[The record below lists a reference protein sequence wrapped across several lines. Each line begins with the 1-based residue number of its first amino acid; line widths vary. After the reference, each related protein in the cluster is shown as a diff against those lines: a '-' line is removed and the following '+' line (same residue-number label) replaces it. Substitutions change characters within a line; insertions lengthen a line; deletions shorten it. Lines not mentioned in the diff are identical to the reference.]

1 MPGLH
6 EKQQKILDFLLDR
19 PDGAPLDALSEHLG
33 ITKTAAKEHVLKLES
48 YGFLHH
54 RDAKGAVGRP
64 RRHYLLSPEG
74 HEFFPRQYSW
84 LSNSLLELLALE
96 LGPEEVGRLMK
107 KLAHR
112 VTAPMA
118 DRFKRSKNTAELL
131 ARVTET
137 LNELGYRAS
146 LKQSDLRKGA
156 VIEATNCVYH
166 SVAKSHPE
174 LCKFDTQVIENATG
188 GMRVK
193 LEACIA
199 RGGTVCRFCI
209 RKKEA

>member
-6 EKQQKILDFLLDR
+6 DKQKKILDFLLDR
-19 PDGAPLDALSEHLG
+19 PEGATLDELALHLG

-48 YGFLHH
+48 YGLLHF
-54 RDAKGAVGRP
+54 RDIKGGVGRP

-84 LSNSLLELLALE
+84 LSNSLLELLAVE
-96 LGPEEVGRLMK
+96 LGPEEVMRLMK

-112 VTAPMA
+112 VTTSMA
-118 DRFKRSKNTAELL
+118 GKFESARNTAELL
-131 ARVTET
+131 AKVTET
-137 LNELGYRAS
+137 LNELGYRAN

-166 SVAKSHPE
+166 SVAKAHPE
-174 LCKFDTQVIENATG
+174 LCKFDTQIIENATG
-188 GMRVK
+188 GMHVK
-193 LEACIA
+193 LETCIA
-199 RGGTVCRFCI
+199 RGGPVCRFCI